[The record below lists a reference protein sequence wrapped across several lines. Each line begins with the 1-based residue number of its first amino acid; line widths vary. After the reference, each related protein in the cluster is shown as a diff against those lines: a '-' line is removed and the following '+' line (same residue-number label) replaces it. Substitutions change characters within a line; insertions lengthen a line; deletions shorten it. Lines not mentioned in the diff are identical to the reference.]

1 MKTHVS
7 WLLLAGTALVSAAPE
22 WITEGFEVPGVYKDG
37 ESVVGREKTG
47 KGAGG
52 WVLDDQRENQE
63 ANAFVAMAAAPEGA
77 EAKTPAPEAK
87 PDREAE
93 RAAREAQR
101 EKEKNL
107 DREARKKAEEAREM
121 AEKAAKVMAGLQ
133 TLPGTLSLV
142 GGQKGEQSL
151 VLPFAEPLKAP
162 LYFSV
167 VMEPDY
173 AKGGA
178 LSIGLEDEVADLPF
192 VFTLKKSVEQS
203 WLVSAGGAGGYLECA
218 DIKGPHLF
226 IAGIEPDPKDR
237 DKWIVRAVAN
247 PADLRDPFRGGAAKT
262 TVKATM
268 DFKDFTRLR
277 ITKAG
282 RTAAKIDEIRVGK
295 SLRDVLP

>member
-1 MKTHVS
+1 MAMKMRVPCI
-7 WLLLAGTALVSAAPE
+7 LLAGAALASAGPD
-22 WITEGFEVPGVYKDG
+22 WITEGFEVPKVYKEG
-37 ESVVGREKTG
+37 ESVVGVGKTES
-47 KGAGG
+47 GAGG
-52 WVLDDQRENQE
+52 WVLDDQRENQD
-63 ANAFVAMAAAPEGA
+63 ANAFMATAAAPAAAPAG
-77 EAKTPAPEAK
+77 EAAK

-121 AEKAAKVMAGLQ
+121 AEQSAKVMAGLQ
-133 TLPGTLSLV
+133 TLPGVLALV
-142 GGQKGEQSL
+142 DGQKNEQSIVRPL
-151 VLPFAEPLKAP
+151 AEPLKAP
-162 LYFSV
+162 FYFSIV
-167 VMEPDY
+167 FEPDY

-178 LSIGLEDEVADLPF
+178 LSIGLEDEIADLPF

-203 WLVSAGGAGGYLECA
+203 WQLSAGGAGGYLDCVGV
-218 DIKGPHLF
+218 KGRHFF

-237 DKWIVRAVAN
+237 DKWVIKAVAN
-247 PADLRDPFRGGAAKT
+247 PADLRNPFQGGVDKT
-262 TVKATM
+262 TIKATM
-268 DFKDFTRLR
+268 DFKEFTRLR